1 MSRARQ
7 QQPRSEADRRSE
19 SHNGRNPPT
28 SIPIIRTALPPL
40 QRVVDMASASWA
52 DGRVTMGPNVTAF
65 EQAICHQT
73 GAQYAVAMS
82 SCTAGLM
89 LVPQALS
96 LPRAGEV
103 IVPAFTFAA
112 TAQALVWNGLTPV
125 FCDCVSGTMTLDP
138 EDVRRN
144 LSPKT
149 VAICPVYIYGLP
161 PEIDEL
167 LRVGE
172 QAKVPVYFD
181 AAQGLGSTYR
191 GRPAGGFGA
200 CEVFSVGPTKVVTA
214 IEGGIVTTN
223 DGAIAARLRSM
234 RDYGKDPEYGEE
246 MVLLGLSARMS
257 ELHAAVGLACSM
269 QTDYLVASRL
279 ARIAQ
284 YRKRLGNLRGC
295 RVQDFPADRTS
306 SGNYFVLFI
315 SSDARASRDE
325 VYDGLKA
332 AGIQTK
338 RYFYPALHRH
348 RIFQQFAH
356 RVSGSVENSL
366 RCAEEALALP
376 LFTGMTDDQ
385 FDFVCL
391 RATELLA

>member
-1 MSRARQ
+1 MSRVRQ
-7 QQPRSEADRRSE
+7 QLRRSEADRRSE
-19 SHNGRNPPT
+19 SHNDSKAPA
-28 SIPIIRTALPPL
+28 SIPIIRTTLPPL
-40 QRVVDMASASWA
+40 QHIVDMVSASWA
-52 DGRVTMGPNVTAF
+52 DGRVTIGPKVAAF
-65 EQAICHQT
+65 EQAICRQT
-73 GAQYAVAMS
+73 GAQYAVAVS

-96 LPRAGEV
+96 LPRSGEV

-125 FCDCVSGTMTLDP
+125 FCDCLPGTMTLDP

-161 PEIDEL
+161 PDIEEL
-167 LRVGE
+167 LEIGE
-172 QAKVPVYFD
+172 QAEVPVYFD

-191 GRPAGGFGA
+191 GKAAGGFGA
-200 CEVFSVGPTKVVTA
+200 CEVFSLSPTKVVTA
-214 IEGGIVTTN
+214 IEGGVITTN
-223 DGAIAARLRSM
+223 DAAIAARLRSM
-234 RDYGKDPEYGEE
+234 RDYGKDPDYGEE

-257 ELHAAVGLACSM
+257 EIHAVVGLASTM
-269 QTDYLVASRL
+269 QTSNLVAARL
-279 ARIAQ
+279 ERIVQ
-284 YRKRLGNLRGC
+284 YRKRLGDLRGC
-295 RVQDFPADRTS
+295 RVQDFPPGRTS

-315 SSDARASRDE
+315 SSEARAGRDE
-325 VYDGLKA
+325 VYTALKS

-356 RVSGSVENSL
+356 RVSSSVDDSL

-376 LFTGMTDDQ
+376 LFSEMTEDQ
-385 FDFVCL
+385 FDYVCRQL
-391 RATELLA
+391 IKLLS